1 MAEILDIVNAN
12 DEVIG
17 QIDRNDPSKEQHI
30 VRVVFVG
37 FYTSDKRVILQR
49 RGIIKQNAGKLT
61 ATVSGHVE
69 SGSTYDETAIK
80 ESLEEA
86 GIRIELSRAAN
97 LGVML
102 DSDINVMRAI
112 YAYPFDGDLDDLKI
126 EGGGQGGGFIA
137 IPIDDLQH
145 ERVANPDRF
154 TGFLRSPAGKRLLD
168 HIEAA

>member
-1 MAEILDIVNAN
+1 MAEILDIVNVN
-12 DEVIG
+12 DEIIG
-17 QIDRNDPSKEQHI
+17 QIDRDDPEKERHI

-49 RGIIKQNAGKLT
+49 RGALKRNAGKLT

-69 SGSTYDETAIK
+69 SGSTYDETAVK
-80 ESLEEA
+80 EAFEES

-112 YAYPFDGDLDDLKI
+112 YAYPFDGDLDDLTI
-126 EGGGQGGGFIA
+126 EEGEGAGFVA
-137 IPIDDLQH
+137 IPLDDLKH

-154 TGFLRSPAGKRLLD
+154 TGFIRSPAGKRLLD

>member
-1 MAEILDIVNAN
+1 MAEILDVVNEN

-17 QIDRNDPSKEQHI
+17 KIDRDDPDKERHI

-49 RGIIKQNAGKLT
+49 RGVVKRNAGKLT

-69 SGSTYDETAIK
+69 SGATYDETVVK
-80 ESLEEA
+80 ETFEEA
-86 GIRIELSRAAN
+86 GIRIELSRVAN

-102 DSDINVMRAI
+102 DSDINVMRAV

-126 EGGGQGGGFIA
+126 EEGGEGGGFVA
-137 IPIDDLQH
+137 MPLEDLMN
-145 ERVANPDRF
+145 ERVVHPDRF
-154 TGFLRSPAGKRLLD
+154 TGFMNSAAGDLLLR
-168 HIEAA
+168 HIDSV